1 MSLATVRKTDRRA
14 ALELPFARDHDRS
27 VSDNM
32 ERGVMP
38 RTLDALVAWLMA
50 TAADETPPRLHRSG
64 VWDGHEGK
72 VVVTRAGD
80 VIRSPVTDGGGSR
93 LGSPAIAAEFRRYL
107 EAGPSMEDVD
117 GYYLTPLRATIS
129 RMRRRM
135 PHVAAHVEALIRTEG
150 NWRLLAE
157 FLHQEHDVA
166 RLYLGEAR
174 SEE

>member
-50 TAADETPPRLHRSG
+50 TAADETPPRLHKSG
-64 VWDGHEGK
+64 VWHDHGEHGE
-72 VVVTRAGD
+72 
-80 VIRSPVTDGGGSR
+80 GGSA
-93 LGSPAIAAEFRRYL
+93 LGSPALAAEFRRYI
-107 EAGPSMEDVD
+107 EQGPSGLDAD

-150 NWRLLAE
+150 NWQLLAE
-157 FLHQEHDVA
+157 YLHQEHDVA
-166 RLYLGEAR
+166 RLYLSEALRVTWREHSDR
-174 SEE
+174 SVRLE